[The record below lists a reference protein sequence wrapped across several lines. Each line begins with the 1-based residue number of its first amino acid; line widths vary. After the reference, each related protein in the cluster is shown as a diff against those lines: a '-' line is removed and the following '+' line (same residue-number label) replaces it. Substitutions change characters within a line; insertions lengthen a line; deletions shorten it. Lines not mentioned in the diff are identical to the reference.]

1 MNDRK
6 LPNTIAFIGFGLIA
20 SSLARALKQ
29 YDSNIHITVY
39 DISSQVRQI
48 AVDLKLAD
56 NVVDDIALIYDVDVV
71 VLAVPMLAFA
81 DILPQLSVSDK
92 TIITDVG
99 SVKGVVETMVRE
111 HVPHLLPR
119 FILGHPI
126 AGTENSGPE
135 NGFAELFRNRWY
147 LITPVA
153 ENEPRCIEII
163 KNIWQATGAKVEM
176 MSVEHHDMI
185 LAITSHIPHLIAYTI
200 VDTAV
205 TLQDDLRGEVIKYAA
220 SGFRD
225 FTRIASSDPTMWRDI
240 FMTNG
245 DAVLEMLN
253 RFTDDLNVL
262 KTAIQNGDAI
272 TLFDRFSAART
283 IRRDVMIA
291 ESQ

>member
-1 MNDRK
+1 MK
-6 LPNTIAFIGFGLIA
+6 LPKNIAFVGFGLIA

-29 YDSNIHITVY
+29 RDCDMHITVY
-39 DISSQVRQI
+39 DISPPVRRV
-48 AVDLKLAD
+48 AMDLNLAD
-56 NVVDDIALIYDVDVV
+56 TVVDDISLIHDVDVV

-81 DILPQLSVSDK
+81 DILPKLSVSDR

-99 SVKGVVETMVRE
+99 SVKGVVENLVRQ

-126 AGTENSGPE
+126 AGTENSGPAS
-135 NGFAELFRNRWY
+135 GFAELFRNRWY
-147 LITPVA
+147 LITPMK
-153 ENEPRCIEII
+153 ENKPSCIDII
-163 KNIWQATGAKVEM
+163 KHLWQVTGAKVEM
-176 MSVEHHDMI
+176 MSVAHHDMI

-205 TLQDDLRGEVIKYAA
+205 TLQDDLRSEVIKYAA

-245 DAVLEMLN
+245 QAVLEMLN
-253 RFTDDLNVL
+253 RFTDDLNIL
-262 KTAIQNGDAI
+262 KIAIENGDAE
-272 TLFDRFSAART
+272 TLFNRFSAARS
-283 IRRDVMIA
+283 IRRDVMMA
-291 ESQ
+291 EVGGGG